1 VSGRERLEDD
11 GRRTDLRSGAER
23 GIELDAPLDLPDGT
37 NVIIDVI
44 EPHEVPGAPQPPFDP
59 EKAQAGI
66 VASFGRPDLAGDPD
80 WYSKLGKPCG

>member
-1 VSGRERLEDD
+1 MTDGGLIYGRVRN
-11 GRRTDLRSGAER
+11 G

-59 EKAQAGI
+59 EKAQAAI